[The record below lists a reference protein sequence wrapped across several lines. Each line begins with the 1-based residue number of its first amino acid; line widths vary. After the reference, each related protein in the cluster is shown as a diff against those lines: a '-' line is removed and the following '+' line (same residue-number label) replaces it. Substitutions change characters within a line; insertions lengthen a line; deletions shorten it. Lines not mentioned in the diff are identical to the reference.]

1 MKKETILKDYI
12 KKLKNSLEENNFD
25 MIDYLLEYAISWDL
39 NEEEREEID
48 DLINEATLYLEL
60 RDDEYKDEAL
70 KMIENLEK
78 LYK

>member
-1 MKKETILKDYI
+1 MKNPIIKDYI

-39 NEEEREEID
+39 SEEEREEID

-60 RDDEYKDEAL
+60 RDEEYKEEAL

>member
-1 MKKETILKDYI
+1 MKNPITKDYI
-12 KKLKNSLEENNFD
+12 KKLKDSLEENNFD

-39 NEEEREEID
+39 SEEEREEID

-60 RDDEYKDEAL
+60 RDEEYKEEAL
-70 KMIENLEK
+70 KMIQNLEK